1 MILLFIHVNSV
12 GDLEIISKKYE
23 QSSAFITLSVS
34 KMSCLIRM
42 KNVAAVGFVDP
53 AKLLNKPNETNI

>member
-1 MILLFIHVNSV
+1 MISLFFHFNSV
-12 GDLEIISKKYE
+12 GDLEIIYKKYV
-23 QSSAFITLSVS
+23 QSPAVITLSVS
-34 KMSCLIRM
+34 KMSCLIRI